1 MIALREYRDRAK
13 GLPDLC
19 VYAALIAPGVILNKN
34 ASFTAAWEVKGLD
47 TASSERSE
55 LENISAQFNQAI
67 KLLGTGWMLHVD
79 AVRSPRAAY
88 PPPEASHFPDP
99 VSQLIE
105 DERRAFFKRGL
116 CYATKTIVCITY
128 QPNLSADKIAAM
140 AQDSQSSQG
149 NASHLSKALT
159 YFQNVLEE
167 LEDALSLVLTMRR
180 LTEYKVEEEDGSQVI
195 FSELLSHLQLCL
207 SGTEHPVRVP
217 DTPMYLDNLLCSE
230 DFTGGIAPRLGSRH
244 LVIVAID
251 GLPQESW
258 PMMLAA
264 LDALPITYRFSTR
277 FICLDQFDAEKE
289 IEYYRKGWQQQVFRF
304 LDKFFP
310 NPNARPNRDALSMS
324 EDADNAKL
332 EVQGGYVGAG
342 YYTANIVLLDEDAGL
357 LQDQARELRR
367 TIQTMGFG
375 CRIETIN
382 AVEAWLG
389 THPGNAHANLRRPL
403 INTLNLADLLPLST
417 IWVGEAHCPCPF
429 YPPSSPPLMVCTT
442 DGSTPVWFN
451 LHVGDLGHT
460 LIFGPTG
467 AGKSTLLALIAAQ
480 FRRYPHAQIFAFDKG
495 MSLYPLC
502 QFAGGSHYEIGEAD
516 ALAFAPLQRVGESE
530 AETAWCHEWLC
541 TIAEL
546 QMNRG
551 LSPGERNA
559 VFTALQA
566 LAANPAD
573 MRSLTDLIL
582 QLQDA
587 SLREALTYY
596 SSGGAMGHLLDA
608 SADTLGLADFMVF
621 EIENLMNMG
630 EKILLPALLYIF
642 HRIEQALDGRPSM
655 LILDEA
661 WIMLGHPV
669 FRAKIREWLKV
680 LRKANC
686 AVVLAT
692 QSLSDA
698 RQSGIMDVLAES
710 CPTKVILPN
719 HEAGSDSQRDFYT
732 GLGLNATQIGIISTA
747 APKRDYYVTTPK
759 GRRLIQLALGRKSL
773 AFIGAS
779 DKESIARIREI
790 YQEHGAGGY
799 KLWLQERGA

>member
-1 MIALREYRDRAK
+1 MLGLKEYRDRAK

-19 VYAALIAPGVILNKN
+19 VYAALIAPGVVLNKN
-34 ASFTAAWEVKGLD
+34 ASFTAAWEVRGLD
-47 TASSERSE
+47 VASSERSE
-55 LENISAQFNQAI
+55 LEGISSQFNQAI

-79 AVRSPRAAY
+79 AVRSPSPAY
-88 PPPEASHFPDP
+88 PHPELSHFPDP
-99 VSQLIE
+99 VTQLID

-116 CYATKTIVCITY
+116 CYATRTIVSITY
-128 QPNLSADKIAAM
+128 QPNLSADKIAAV
-140 AQDSQSSQG
+140 AQSDSRVEP
-149 NASHLSKALT
+149 LTKALT

-167 LEDALSLVLTMRR
+167 LEDALSLVLNMRR
-180 LTEYKVEEEDGSQVI
+180 LTEYTIQEEDGSSTTY
-195 FSELLSHLQLCL
+195 SELLSHLQLCV
-207 SGTEHPVRVP
+207 SGVQQPVRVP
-217 DTPMYLDNLLCSE
+217 DTPMYLDSLLCSE
-230 DFTGGIAPRLGSRH
+230 DFTGGIAPMLGERH
-244 LVIVAID
+244 VVIVAID

-258 PMMLAA
+258 PMMLSA
-264 LDALPITYRFSTR
+264 LDALPIDYRFSTR

-310 NPNARPNRDALSMS
+310 NPNARPNRDALTMS

-342 YYTANIVLLDEDAGL
+342 YYTACIVLINEAADL

-375 CRIETIN
+375 CRIESIN

-417 IWVGEAHCPCPF
+417 IWVGERSCPCPF
-429 YPPSSPPLMVCTT
+429 YPPDSPPLMVCTT
-442 DGSTPVWFN
+442 EGSTPVWFN

-467 AGKSTLLALIAAQ
+467 AGKSTMLATIAAQ
-480 FRRYPHAQIFAFDKG
+480 FRRYKNAQIFAFDKG

-502 QFAGGSHYEIGEAD
+502 RFTGGAHYEIGETG
-516 ALAFAPLQRVGESE
+516 ALAFAPLQNVDAGETE
-530 AETAWCHEWLC
+530 MAWCHEWLC
-541 TIAEL
+541 SVAEL
-546 QMNRG
+546 QLNRG
-551 LSPGERNA
+551 LSPSERNA

-566 LAANPAD
+566 LAANPKD
-573 MRSLTDLIL
+573 MRSLTDLVL
-582 QLQDA
+582 QLQDTG
-587 SLREALTYY
+587 LREALTYY
-596 SSGGAMGHLLDA
+596 TSGGAMGHLLDA
-608 SADTLGLADFMVF
+608 SSDSLGISDFMVF
-621 EIENLMNMG
+621 EIEKVMEMG
-630 EKILLPALLYIF
+630 DRILLPVLLYIF
-642 HRIEQALDGRPSM
+642 HRIEKALDGRPSL
-655 LILDEA
+655 LIFDEA

-686 AVVLAT
+686 AAVLAT

-698 RQSGIMDVLAES
+698 RHSGIMDVLAES

-719 HEAGSDSQRDFYT
+719 HEARHDSQREFYT
-732 GLGLNATQIGIISTA
+732 GLGLNSTQIDIITNA
-747 APKRDYYVTTPK
+747 VPKRDYYITTPK
-759 GRRLIQLALGRKSL
+759 GRRLIQLALGRKTL
-773 AFIGAS
+773 AFVGAS

-790 YQEHGAGGY
+790 YNEHGAKGY
-799 KLWLQERGA
+799 KLWLQERGV